1 MAKAPPAEKA
11 RGVSV
16 PQAGRTRRG
25 NADRGYRSLES
36 ASDADVVKLT
46 EPTPLSPLRILPAR
60 NCAGSTSWSSRSND
74 GAITVLASTV
84 LEVGEAKAGML
95 GAKSAHHR

>member
-16 PQAGRTRRG
+16 PKAGRTRRG

-36 ASDADVVKLT
+36 ASDAIVDKLT
-46 EPTPLSPLRILPAR
+46 ELTPPSPLRILPAR
-60 NCAGSTSWSSRSND
+60 TARGPKAEPTFERWCQRRVGKHAAGGR
-74 GAITVLASTV
+74 
-84 LEVGEAKAGML
+84 
-95 GAKSAHHR
+95 